1 MAPRL
6 GTMALPGGKC
16 QDFFRSHPRNLP
28 DNIWIHLIFTWDVL
42 NIAFLRRFLKWLQ
55 LVPTCSWAP
64 SWTLVEG
71 TQEPPFEGERGSSF
85 WPIWMAG
92 PTLDTLDE
100 KFIPKSVGQLLSSQ
114 EKGLYIYIYVYICIY
129 IYMYES
135 PICSPVT
142 LVDHRSAQTWQQPHF
157 GSLVRWPNPV
167 LSWPLSPNCH
177 SVRQCW
183 SAGRWSNDTWV
194 VLERDFRGSSYDKI
208 GDLMGNSPVHLVN
221 LRWWTGLIWWGEWYF
236 IKYIRGF
243 PNIISLVENGIPLLG
258 PIWDSDIPQNTFSWN
273 GKVP

>member
-1 MAPRL
+1 M
-6 GTMALPGGKC
+6 
-16 QDFFRSHPRNLP
+16 
-28 DNIWIHLIFTWDVL
+28 
-42 NIAFLRRFLKWLQ
+42 
-55 LVPTCSWAP
+55 
-64 SWTLVEG
+64 
-71 TQEPPFEGERGSSF
+71 
-85 WPIWMAG
+85 
-92 PTLDTLDE
+92 
-100 KFIPKSVGQLLSSQ
+100 
-114 EKGLYIYIYVYICIY
+114 Y

-194 VLERDFRGSSYDKI
+194 VLERNFRGSSYDKI
-208 GDLMGNSPVHLVN
+208 GDGKFPGTSGEPEV
-221 LRWWTGLIWWGEWYF
+221 RWWTGLIWWGEWYF

-243 PNIISLVENGIPLLG
+243 PNIISLVENR
-258 PIWDSDIPQNTFSWN
+258 IPQTMGFWYSPKIPKTYFPEMRRYPKSSILICLYNT
-273 GKVP
+273 